1 MSPRGASSSH
11 RVAPHSLTRSNLK
24 CALSRKQCRCHC
36 LARHHRPR
44 AAAARSVELMRPP
57 PPHLHQRKREE
68 LTLGSYAAADRCVIT
83 LPHASHPPTSLPFH
97 SRSPD
102 TPTSLPPAHVPAA
115 TLHKVLAFT
124 SEPVVDG
131 ADPPITFAGCGGL
144 DDDGAARAVIAA
156 AVAVREESRLLD
168 GGAGTLR
175 KDM

>member
-1 MSPRGASSSH
+1 
-11 RVAPHSLTRSNLK
+11 
-24 CALSRKQCRCHC
+24 
-36 LARHHRPR
+36 
-44 AAAARSVELMRPP
+44 MRPP
-57 PPHLHQRKREE
+57 HPTFTSANVRSLPWDHTPLP
-68 LTLGSYAAADRCVIT
+68 TGVT
-83 LPHASHPPTSLPFH
+83 TPPHASHPPTSPPFH

-131 ADPPITFAGCGGL
+131 VAPPITFAGCGGL